1 MNPKL
6 IEILNKAKKNKQP
19 TSREQVELRAIL
31 DAYKKK
37 VETKQTI
44 SETKKKEPIKNL
56 LANAPGTTLPI
67 VGALVSQAATFLRDK
82 PVRTTWKA
90 VQNLAE
96 KDIKE
101 EISSGTPKMFAP
113 SVAGVRRVGK
123 VTKGLAQMVGQG
135 LYTVGG
141 TVGDIVYGKDFAK
154 EQQEKNPMVE
164 KVLGEGVIP
173 SWQTATGDI
182 KKFYEEQE
190 TSTEFEKMYMA
201 PILGTLG
208 AALDMYPGGGKSA
221 SAALNIAVKK
231 TVKDIAVEN
240 VKKKGI
246 AFVEKKVTENLIKG
260 GFSKEV
266 IADAL
271 PKILKATDESS
282 IKNILTKS
290 TEKIKATLTK
300 KSNAE
305 SFLLEEFV
313 KEAKAKYKNPTYYL
327 KSTDGSVR
335 ATLTESEL
343 KDFPRKLA
351 NGDIG
356 YYGSKKPQG
365 IKSLLDKTYNTPD
378 EVPQK
383 LYNYIQKN
391 QSLLTSDAND
401 ATRWSRIINTLN
413 DARYPNENITIFRA
427 VDGNEIRP
435 GDWVSTDIK
444 YAQEHLTK
452 NLKGKGKIV
461 SEVVNGRDVLVSPTG
476 NAKEAIFAP
485 RELSYNPAQEVKPK
499 MEVPALTKKSN
510 AEALLAQGD
519 TPFLNEF
526 ARANS
531 IVKNTVTD
539 PTIKETPSPSSILRA
554 LKDSG
559 VSEEARLI
567 AELPNGMRLSEV
579 GKIIRNT
586 DGSFKTAIPKA
597 QLEALKNYTGKVQ
610 SGWVKNTLGKK
621 IKTATQKSAEA
632 FRLPAIYFEKRGL
645 TEALFRPVI
654 EAGRFAQDI
663 KTDMLKTFGVE
674 DIFKKGGLM
683 TPPALDISAREA
695 KNVQKYFLTRQGVDF
710 GVTFD
715 MLTDAE
721 KKIAQASDKIFQKY
735 GPLFDDVARRNNLD
749 VGKVEGYAPMYTSK
763 NMLLPDRKIETKL
776 TDEVSRIF
784 ASTYKRVDDVPKGA
798 YELDFRKVMS
808 EYMEGMSRFLAYTD
822 TETNLKAFVNT
833 PEFLRTVNKYDKQ
846 VIGKWL
852 GDIVSPTPK
861 NKFLQ
866 NVRSAS
872 ALASLGLNAVSV
884 IKQAQ
889 TQLATTIVAKAPP
902 KFRSQ
907 FAKDM
912 GINVSE
918 LASLSVRAG
927 DISVKDIK
935 NKVIRS
941 MTEPLAKFDRYNAKL
956 SMNRFLDQ
964 EYKKQL
970 KKGIAI
976 TDDVQKEIIRIA
988 SDRLDMWYG
997 GYFAGQKPLAYRNE
1011 FMHTLTQFTYP
1022 TLSQLNGYAY
1032 SFYKA
1037 KGFGNKAKTIAETVA
1052 AVATIAY
1059 MDEVYEKLSFN
1070 WNSKE
1075 EMQKDLAVAVFGQVP
1090 IVGSVF
1096 YSLMNSQIPY
1106 VAPTVS
1112 ALVKFLDEAIVNKDL
1127 EKASWAASSLVG
1139 VPKQVK
1145 RTVEGIETLN
1155 KKGGVDK
1162 NGKRTFKLDTEDTME
1177 VARTLIR
1184 GKYGSLAGQEYVSG
1198 IGKPKTTK
1206 KTTNKKKS
1214 SSIGPLVP

>member
-19 TSREQVELRAIL
+19 TSREEVELRAIL

-44 SETKKKEPIKNL
+44 SETKKKEPVKNP

-67 VGALVSQAATFLRDK
+67 VGALVSQVGTFLRDK
-82 PVRTTWKA
+82 PVRTTLKA
-90 VQNLAE
+90 VQNLAK
-96 KDIKE
+96 KDIE
-101 EISSGTPKMFAP
+101 AEISRGIPELFAP
-113 SVAGVRRVGK
+113 SVAGTKRVGK
-123 VTKGLAQMVGQG
+123 VAKGLAQMVGQG

-154 EQQEKNPMVE
+154 KQQEKNPMVE
-164 KVLGEGVIP
+164 KILGEGVIP

-182 KKFYEEQE
+182 KKFYEEQK
-190 TSTEFEKMYMA
+190 TSTEFEKKYLA

-208 AALDMYPGGGKSA
+208 AGLDIYPGGGKGA
-221 SAALNIAVKK
+221 SATVKTAVKK

-240 VKKKGI
+240 IEKKGI
-246 AFVEKKVTENLIKG
+246 DFVKKKVTENLIKG

-266 IADAL
+266 VADAL

-290 TEKIKATLTK
+290 SEKIKDALTK

-305 SFLLEEFV
+305 SFLMNKAKKYKSEEEFV
-313 KEAKAKYKNPTYYL
+313 KAQGESVFRGSTGKGLADIEERGVSVSKSKEIADIFSKERKGITSEHILDKNAKIANAGDFQDFLTNSVNKQIREMEAGRKFTNKDVQLDVIRQAKAEGYDVIDLSNL
-327 KSTDGSVR
+327 SDDLREV
-335 ATLTESEL
+335 
-343 KDFPRKLA
+343 
-351 NGDIG
+351 DIG
-356 YYGSKKPQG
+356 F
-365 IKSLLDKTYNTPD
+365 NTFGN
-378 EVPQK
+378 EQE
-383 LYNYIQKN
+383 LF
-391 QSLLTSDAND
+391 
-401 ATRWSRIINTLN
+401 IINQNVLKTKSQL
-413 DARYPNENITIFRA
+413 
-427 VDGNEIRP
+427 
-435 GDWVSTDIK
+435 TDIWNK
-444 YAQEHLTK
+444 AH
-452 NLKGKGKIV
+452 
-461 SEVVNGRDVLVSPTG
+461 
-476 NAKEAIFAP
+476 
-485 RELSYNPAQEVKPK
+485 EVKPK
-499 MEVPALTKKSN
+499 MEVPTLTKKSN

-539 PTIKETPSPSSILRA
+539 PTIKETPSPSSILKA

-567 AELPNGMRLSEV
+567 AELPNGMRLSET

-586 DGSFKTAIPKA
+586 DGSFQTAIPKA

-621 IKTATQKSAEA
+621 TKTATQKALEA

-645 TEALFRPVI
+645 TEALYRPVI

-749 VGKVEGYAPMYTSK
+749 VGKVEGYAPMYTSR

-784 ASTYKRVDDVPKGA
+784 ASTYKRVDDVPKEV

-872 ALASLGLNAVSV
+872 ALSSLGLNAVSV
-884 IKQAQ
+884 VKQAQ

-918 LASLSVRAG
+918 LASISVRAG

-941 MTEPLAKFDRYNAKL
+941 MTEPLSKFDRYNAKL

-1037 KGFGNKAKTIAETVA
+1037 KGFGNKARKIAETVA
-1052 AVATIAY
+1052 AVSTIAY

-1070 WNSKE
+1070 WNSRE
-1075 EMQKDLAVAVFGQVP
+1075 EMQKDLAVAVFGQIP

-1096 YSLMNSQIPY
+1096 YSLMNNQIPY
-1106 VAPTVS
+1106 VAPTIS

-1162 NGKRTFKLDTEDTME
+1162 KGKRTFKLDTKDTME

-1206 KTTNKKKS
+1206 KKKKKKS
-1214 SSIGPLVP
+1214 SGMVILVP